1 MKKTTLVILLS
12 TIILLSF
19 TVSMVLSVSGNATD
33 NKGVGPA
40 PNSGDGIP
48 DGSGFDQP
56 NRHNEGSAG
65 KGPAPNSGDGI
76 PDGSGFPKLTN

>member
-1 MKKTTLVILLS
+1 MKKTTLAILLS
-12 TIILLSF
+12 TILLLSF
-19 TVSMVLSVSGNATD
+19 TASMVLSVLGNSTVD
-33 NKGVGPA
+33 NGVGPA

-56 NRHNEGSAG
+56 NRQNDNSSG

-76 PDGSGFPKLTN
+76 PDGNGFT